1 MNKAFVKSTALI
13 LLVCFAI
20 SLILYG
26 TYVLAQVTISGL
38 LPADNSYSNTSTPT
52 FYFNASSNVSTSINC
67 TLYINDSAYGNS
79 EATNSSLANITANDT
94 LADNFYLWYIDCTDD
109 EGTNSSAPMN
119 ITIDTIAPVIG
130 KSFTPGRNWIW
141 VNATASDANLR
152 NLTIFLYNSTGLV
165 NYSTTTDANLTFN
178 FTNLADEN
186 YSFNVTA
193 FDYAGNS
200 NTSSSTGTT
209 TIDTVAPAIEFV
221 PPTDSPGTFVNRDF
235 IAVSINATDANQPL
249 QLAIYLYNS
258 TEELINTSSNTTS
271 LGTLTANFTGLAEGL
286 YFFNATAM
294 DGSNLNATELRNV
307 TLDTT
312 APLTWFWP
320 EQQFNYINESGEIV
334 KYGVENITI
343 YGYVN
348 DTLAGLANWSLDIY
362 VNGDDFN
369 SSACFNATGEAINGT
384 LCTWD
389 TTEFCPIGNECRNVT
404 LVLSVFDRAGNQNN
418 LSDETNRISPIAI
431 DNKYPSIN
439 ETAIVDFVREGP
451 GRWNA
456 TFNVSDEHLNSVST
470 FVLDSDNNTVVGWGF
485 LCNMNQSNQCNGPES
500 GTFLQEWNINYYTLN
515 NSQVPVYYKFNFNES
530 DNQSWHLATIPGCL
544 KLNSSS
550 NYDCGQAYDFCMN
563 ESEESCTKA
572 YRWWLV
578 YNMSHDNTTDTER
591 GALIG
596 LTQENW
602 CLEGIGCSIN
612 SSMIT
617 SETTFIP
624 QRDKYAGQEEFRT
637 NLTPISLFAAVPELI
652 NDMTEGSYNFLVEA
666 HDYVWTSD
674 SLWENLF
681 TVDLTP
687 PEFHFDW
694 WNTTSVDQNMSESP
708 ITFPDYRNFTKHA
721 DIFFSPNERN
731 ILFAVNVTD
740 NSIMD
745 QSYGYGY
752 VIADLSEFDSFPKN
766 GTCNGE
772 LPLAYNSSSGKWEGN
787 CTLASFNETDIMDYN
802 NGSNVANFNINFV
815 AVDTYGNSAPIY
827 NATINPPQPC
837 AENYMGPDDNECMPA
852 FTMINLNDFGVPKMR
867 GNNSCV
873 RLGNETTN
881 FNDEL
886 DFTNINF
893 ILEIQVN
900 LSCWSQGAV
909 NISDFTTMMLW
920 NFTSLDFSSP
930 AIGAKFGN
938 LMDAIQFD
946 ITPPNSFGNS
956 WIYVDSEAF
965 RELNT
970 TTTVDFYH
978 LPFTT
983 QPEIIEDVNAAGV
996 NSTNWTTNGYELD
1009 FGAITGNLTLVV
1021 NGFSGYN
1028 ISDNVSPI
1036 ITPVYP
1042 LNEQVINSDAI
1053 NLNFSANGTGK
1064 PISRVQM
1071 VLAGTN
1077 SSYNPLSEPPL
1088 DITCEPVEE
1097 GSELYYCNESVS
1109 LDDGN
1114 YQAVI
1119 TAWDFGGENG
1129 NNATYLLNFTI
1140 DTITPPVTSVVMKL
1154 SNGSVYTNNTRTKL
1168 NVSANISATDATNVS
1183 GIYYCTSTSNSSC
1196 APNQTYSAQINFTT
1210 EATHYLRFT
1219 ANDTLGNNASIKTY
1233 VIIID
1238 RTKPEITDISASGT
1252 SSSSS
1257 TGTATITITTDE
1269 DASCW
1274 YKDANFTAAN
1284 STTGA
1289 TLLSGS
1295 GTSHTFGIGYSSDGT
1310 IGPYYVSCR
1319 DTAGNAMTT
1328 SNSTG
1333 QITVSVTE
1341 GSTGGSHTSSG
1352 YYGNATINGTLE
1364 IIFRETLVTLGKN
1377 EYLRFPIKNLW
1388 HRCTLISVGNGSVT
1402 FSVESTPK
1410 QVTVKE
1416 GEYALVDVTDDGN
1429 ADVNITVVKIYSSGA
1444 TVRFSPVEQPVATTP
1459 VTPPIVTPTVPP
1471 VTPPAQNA
1479 SVVKNETTPAPS
1491 GRKLPL
1497 VWAYVILVAI
1507 LGIIAFF
1514 IYSVMSRKK
1523 TEQ

>member
-38 LPADNSYSNTSTPT
+38 LPSDNSYSNTSTPT

-312 APLTWFWP
+312 APAVILGDNFKVN
-320 EQQFNYINESGEIV
+320 EINGVNMTVVGGTDEVEIFGLVDDSNGNLKNWTINVYNNDSIFVNVACSDTSGESINGSICTWNTNLSCTDAECWNYSLQLIAYD
-334 KYGVENITI
+334 KANNQNETWRYDILIDNIPPYI
-343 YGYVN
+343 
-348 DTLAGLANWSLDIY
+348 DT
-362 VNGDDFN
+362 
-369 SSACFNATGEAINGT
+369 NATLT
-384 LCTWD
+384 L
-389 TTEFCPIGNECRNVT
+389 
-404 LVLSVFDRAGNQNN
+404 
-418 LSDETNRISPIAI
+418 ETNNNGGLYSMKQWSIRVNIS
-431 DNKYPSIN
+431 DTYLR
-439 ETAIVDFVREGP
+439 EVR
-451 GRWNA
+451 A
-456 TFNVSDEHLNSVST
+456 Y
-470 FVLDSDNNTVVGWGF
+470 VLDNNNNTVIEWGQQ
-485 LCNMNQSNQCNGPES
+485 CNEADDDMCNQSRSGMFNKTWYADQYSINGEVVPAHNVFYFPQQQQDTNWWFVSVPGCFAETGVMENYSCYDDCSSSSGPECRP
-500 GTFLQEWNINYYTLN
+500 WR
-515 NSQVPVYYKFNFNES
+515 
-530 DNQSWHLATIPGCL
+530 WH
-544 KLNSSS
+544 
-550 NYDCGQAYDFCMN
+550 
-563 ESEESCTKA
+563 
-572 YRWWLV
+572 LV
-578 YNMSHDNTTDTER
+578 YNVSNFTENEWSGRLLGLVRDDWCDENGCNISGHLIDN
-591 GALIG
+591 G
-596 LTQENW
+596 
-602 CLEGIGCSIN
+602 
-612 SSMIT
+612 T
-617 SETTFIP
+617 SKFIP
-624 QRDKYAGQEEFRT
+624 QQDSFNFSNGQWSQA
-637 NLTPISLFAAVPELI
+637 NLTEEITLYSIGDLSNVNLTQDMPSGNYQFAFSASDNWWGAMSSWNIYVDNELPVVNAIII
-652 NDMTEGSYNFLVEA
+652 NN
-666 HDYVWTSD
+666 
-674 SLWENLF
+674 
-681 TVDLTP
+681 
-687 PEFHFDW
+687 
-694 WNTTSVDQNMSESP
+694 
-708 ITFPDYRNFTKHA
+708 PDN
-721 DIFFSPNERN
+721 FFSPYDNMIN
-731 ILFAVNVTD
+731 FSVNVTD
-740 NSIMD
+740 DRNVSFVQADLHPI
-745 QSYGYGY
+745 SYGACESNESNNCSYN
-752 VIADLSEFDSFPKN
+752 LS
-766 GTCNGE
+766 
-772 LPLAYNSSSGKWEGN
+772 
-787 CTLASFNETDIMDYN
+787 YN
-802 NGSNVANFNINFV
+802 NVTRLWDGLINVSSYIISEQLPV
-815 AVDTYGNSAPIY
+815 GTILPITAY
-827 NATINPPQPC
+827 DDSTNRN
-837 AENYMGPDDNECMPA
+837 NYTNQSMADIVMHD
-852 FTMINLNDFGVPKMR
+852 LGVPGGFL
-867 GNNSCV
+867 GNNSCA
-873 RLGNETTN
+873 RFSGATTN
-881 FNDEL
+881 FTKVS
-886 DFTNINF
+886 DFSHVNF
-893 ILEIQVN
+893 ILDLEANLSCITNGTLNVSDFRKVMLLNFSSVN
-900 LSCWSQGAV
+900 LSTPEQASKVMNIPQYL
-909 NISDFTTMMLW
+909 NIS
-920 NFTSLDFSSP
+920 
-930 AIGAKFGN
+930 
-938 LMDAIQFD
+938 
-946 ITPPNSFGNS
+946 ITLPGEFENSFIG
-956 WIYVDSEAF
+956 IDTTYFAQLDT
-965 RELNT
+965 NT
-970 TTTVDFYH
+970 TIELFG
-978 LPFTT
+978 LPFITEPAVLADNISKLVTT
-983 QPEIIEDVNAAGV
+983 TWV
-996 NSTNWTTNGYELD
+996 SNGPDPQLNV
-1009 FGAITGNLTLVV
+1009 ITGNLTLEVL
-1021 NGFSGYN
+1021 GFSGYT
-1028 ISDNVSPI
+1028 ILDNASPI
-1036 ITPVYP
+1036 INITGPATDE
-1042 LNEQVINSDAI
+1042 LFNTGNISI
-1053 NLNFSANGTGK
+1053 NFSVNGTGTEV
-1064 PISRVQM
+1064 SWVQ
-1071 VLAGTN
+1071 VYVDGTG
-1077 SSYNPLSEPPL
+1077 SSYHPQSNLSEL
-1088 DITCEPVEE
+1088 TCTPETP
-1097 GSELYYCNESVS
+1097 GSELYYCNLAANLS
-1109 LDDGN
+1109 DGLHTLN
-1114 YQAVI
+1114 V
-1119 TAWDFGGENG
+1119 TAYDYGGGSSPG
-1129 NNATYLLNFTI
+1129 NNATSGLTFSV